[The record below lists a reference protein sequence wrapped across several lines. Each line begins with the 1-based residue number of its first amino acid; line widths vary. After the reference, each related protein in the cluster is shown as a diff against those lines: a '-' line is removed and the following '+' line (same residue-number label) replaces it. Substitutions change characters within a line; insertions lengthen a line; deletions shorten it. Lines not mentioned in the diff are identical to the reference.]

1 MRRKQVRLVLILL
14 GMFGYS
20 GISSASLISA
30 SSGGVIGSQSNVTP
44 GNLESDSIIYAFDE
58 NVVTLERNR
67 SMSKVPSGSNNIAA
81 GTVVQSHFFHFD
93 PESDASVTSDTVTF
107 TFSNE
112 VLGVIWTNSKLDN
125 TDPGGSWEDMG
136 LNGVI
141 YGPSTNRRGLTGS
154 DRNNFQFISPD
165 QISVQLTAGGKDTYD
180 QFRVITAVPLPA
192 AAWLFG
198 SAVLGFI
205 AIRRKQTYS
214 ITV

>member
-1 MRRKQVRLVLILL
+1 MRRKQVGIVLLVLGL
-14 GMFGYS
+14 FGYS
-20 GISSASLISA
+20 GLSSASLVSA
-30 SSGGVIGSQSNVTP
+30 SAGGSIGVQPNVAP
-44 GNLESDSIIYAFDE
+44 GALESDSIIYAFNE

-81 GTVVQSHFFHFD
+81 GTTVQSHFFHFD
-93 PESDASVTSDTVTF
+93 PESDSSVTSSTVTF

-154 DRNNFQFISPD
+154 DRNNFEFISPN
-165 QISVQLTAGGKDTYD
+165 QISVQLTAGGNDAYD

-198 SAVLGFI
+198 SAVLGFM
-205 AIRRKQTYS
+205 AIRRKQIHS

>member
-1 MRRKQVRLVLILL
+1 MILL
-14 GMFGYS
+14 GLFGYS
-20 GISSASLISA
+20 GMSGASLISA
-30 SSGGVIGSQSNVTP
+30 TTGGVIGAQADVAP
-44 GNLESDSIIYAFDE
+44 GSLESDTIIYAFDE

-81 GTVVQSHFFHFD
+81 GETVQSHFFHFD
-93 PESDASVTSDTVTF
+93 PQSDSSVTSNTVTF

-125 TDPGGSWEDMG
+125 TDPGSRWEDMG
-136 LNGVI
+136 LNGVT
-141 YGPSTNRRGLTGS
+141 YGPGTNRRGLTGS
-154 DRNNFQFISPD
+154 DRNNFQFISPN
-165 QISVQLTAGGKDTYD
+165 QISVQLAAGGNDTYD

-198 SAVLGFI
+198 SAILGFM